1 LYDVPNP
8 IEKAYVKPKK
18 NLKGEVCIMRRIFVV
33 LLAVAFLAG
42 LASSAMATKSIYDEV
57 KKKGVVTVGHG
68 NDVPPL
74 SMLDAKDGLLKGFD
88 IDIAKAM
95 TRRIGEIMGK
105 DLKMDKVLV
114 NNKTRIAFLA
124 NRRVDLTIRSMS
136 HTRSRDE
143 QIDYAEP
150 PYLWSGKIFYAKKGK
165 FKNPIDICGKRMA
178 VVQGSNAYL
187 AGQDYLKELGCN
199 KEFKISSFQNNA
211 ECFLA
216 LKQDKVD
223 AYIQDTPII
232 AGVAGAAGVDYEPV
246 GPIFSPGLYGI
257 GVPPNDSKWRDTVSF
272 ALQDLIQ
279 NGTYEEIYQKWFGQK
294 GIINARPRLPED
306 IYGDRNQ
313 FVWPR

>member
-1 LYDVPNP
+1 M
-8 IEKAYVKPKK
+8 KK
-18 NLKGEVCIMRRIFVV
+18 SSVAV
-33 LLAVAFLAG
+33 LVALAFLVG
-42 LASSAMATKSIYDEV
+42 VASSTLAAESIYDLV
-57 KKKGVVTVGHG
+57 KKKGSINVGLG
-68 NDVPPL
+68 TDVPPL
-74 SMLDAKDGLLKGFD
+74 SLIDPKDGIRKGFD
-88 IDIAKAM
+88 IDIAYAIVK
-95 TRRIGEIMGK
+95 RVSEIMEK
-105 DLKMDKVLV
+105 ELKLKEVTV

-150 PYLWSGKIFYAKKGK
+150 PYLWSGKIFYAKKGR

-187 AGQDYLKELGCN
+187 AGQDYLKELGCK
-199 KEFKISSFQNNA
+199 KEFKLFSFQNNA

-216 LKQDKVD
+216 LKQGKVD

-232 AGVAGAAGVDYEPV
+232 AGVAGAEGVDYEPV

-257 GVPPNDSKWRDTVSF
+257 GVPPNDSRWRDTISF
-272 ALQDLIQ
+272 ALQDLIT
-279 NGTYEEIYQKWFGQK
+279 NGTYEKIYQKWFGPD
-294 GIINARPRLPED
+294 GIAPLPINARPRLPED
-306 IYGDRNQ
+306 LFGDRNQ